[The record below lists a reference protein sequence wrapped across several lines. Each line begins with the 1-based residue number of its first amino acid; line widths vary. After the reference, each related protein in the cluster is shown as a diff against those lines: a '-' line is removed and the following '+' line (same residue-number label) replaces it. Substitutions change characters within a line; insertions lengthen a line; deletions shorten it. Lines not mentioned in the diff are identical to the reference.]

1 MKANSPGPGGRRGG
15 GQDPARLAGIG
26 LQFGIVLV
34 AFLFAGRWLDER
46 LGTEPWL
53 LMGGVFVG
61 FALSTYW
68 MYRRLTAGDREKKP

>member
-1 MKANSPGPGGRRGG
+1 MKANSPGTGGRKGK

-34 AFLFAGRWLDER
+34 AFLFAGKWLDDR

-53 LMGGVFVG
+53 MMAGVFVG
-61 FALSTYW
+61 FALSVLW
-68 MYRRLTAGDREKKP
+68 MYRQLTAGDREER